1 MNPVHNIISYLRTI
15 VGIAT
20 GYGLDD
26 HGGREFESQ
35 SGEKFSLL
43 HIVQTG
49 SGVPQPPIKWIPGAL
64 SRV

>member
-1 MNPVHNIISYLRTI
+1 MKSRDSP

-26 HGGREFESQ
+26 QGGGSSSTGRV
-35 SGEKFSLL
+35 KKKCSLL

-49 SGVPQPPIKWIPGAL
+49 SRAHPTSYKMGTGGSPGGKVAGA
-64 SRV
+64 